1 MKGQYPKPRSLKLT
15 GADSR
20 YHRNNPTPAVSTSV
34 PSAPDWLDDAA
45 KAAWAEWPPELH
57 RLGLLTELDLPA
69 FGILCSTWSRWLRAA
84 RHVDQHGMTY
94 TASTGLE
101 KQHPM
106 VGIEHEA
113 GKSWLAQAQQ
123 FGLTPLSR
131 QRLDVKVAETGDEL
145 EQLLS
150 GG

>member
-1 MKGQYPKPRSLKLT
+1 MRGPYPKASSLKLT
-15 GADSR
+15 GSDRR
-20 YHRNNPTPAVSTSV
+20 YHRSNPTPAVPASV
-34 PSAPDWLDDAA
+34 PAAPDWLGDDA
-45 KAAWAEWPPELH
+45 KAAWDEWAPELH

-69 FGILCSTWSRWLRAA
+69 FGVLCSTWSRWLRAS
-84 RHVDQHGMTY
+84 RYVDEHGLTY

-123 FGLTPLSR
+123 FGMTPLSR
-131 QRLDVKVAETGDEL
+131 QRLDVKVAEKGDEL